1 MSHILFFGLGFSA
14 KALATRLAAQGWT
27 ISATSRSAAGAAAV
41 TALGYE
47 AHVFDGSAP
56 LPESAFDGVT
66 HVVVSAPPDAGGDR
80 FQDPSLIKLI
90 VKANAAREALDR
102 SEHQTLAE
110 LAAEQGYTRD
120 YFAVL
125 LRLSYLAPD
134 ITAAILDGRQPVQ
147 LNRQRLARAA
157 NLPLEWQAQREMLG
171 FA

>member
-1 MSHILFFGLGFSA
+1 M
-14 KALATRLAAQGWT
+14 
-27 ISATSRSAAGAAAV
+27 
-41 TALGYE
+41 
-47 AHVFDGSAP
+47 
-56 LPESAFDGVT
+56 
-66 HVVVSAPPDAGGDR
+66 
-80 FQDPSLIKLI
+80 

-102 SEHQTLAE
+102 AEHQTLAD